1 MTKTTLGIDGMVCS
15 MCEAHINDVIR
26 KAVPGAKKVSASH
39 TRGEAS
45 FVSEEAPDVSGLR
58 EAIAAT
64 GYTCTAVSTE
74 PWEKK
79 GLFGLFS

>member
-39 TRGEAS
+39 KKGEAS
-45 FVSEEAPDVSGLR
+45 FLTEDAVDLSLLQQEIDK
-58 EAIAAT
+58 T
-64 GYTCTAVSTE
+64 GYRCLSGETAPYV
-74 PWEKK
+74 KR
-79 GLFGLFS
+79 GLFG